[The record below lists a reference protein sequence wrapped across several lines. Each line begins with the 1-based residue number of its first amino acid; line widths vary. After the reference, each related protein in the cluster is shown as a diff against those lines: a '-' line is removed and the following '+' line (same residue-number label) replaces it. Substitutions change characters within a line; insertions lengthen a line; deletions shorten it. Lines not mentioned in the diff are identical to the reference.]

1 MRDYEHD
8 DLRIVEVPASE
19 APDLL
24 RLASAE
30 PERYP
35 FLLESSAGAAAQSR
49 FDILLA
55 YPDRVIRARADQDGA
70 DFFHAIDALDRDSR
84 REAIPGVPF
93 VGGWFVYLGY
103 EMAGCVEPTLQL
115 APDPDAAFPD
125 AFAVRCPAAIIHD
138 RRERRLL
145 FVAECAGDSEKQLAQ
160 MREDFAKQDEAIG
173 TDPLVAEWAESP
185 PDAYTASVERA
196 RELIHAGD
204 VFQVNLSRAWRGELH
219 ADASPANVYAALR
232 RANPAPFS
240 ALVQWEGAALACSSP
255 ERLMLVDD
263 GVAQT
268 RPIAGTRARTPG
280 TDAGM
285 TQELLTHPKERAE
298 HVMLI
303 DLERNDLGRVCRPG
317 SIVVDELMVA
327 ESYAHVHH
335 IVSNI
340 RGALAAAVGPGQALQ
355 AVFPGGTITG
365 CPKVRC
371 MEIIA
376 ELEGEGRG
384 PYTGSIG
391 YLSRCGRL
399 DTNIVIRSLTQR
411 GKHLTLRTGA
421 GIVADS
427 NPDKELEETRVKARG
442 VLRSFIDRTGHAYG

>member
-1 MRDYEHD
+1 MRDYRD
-8 DLRIVEVPASE
+8 GDLRIAEIDIDTS
-19 APDLL
+19 PDLL
-24 RLASAE
+24 GLAAAH

-49 FDILLA
+49 FDLLLA
-55 YPDRVIRARADQDGA
+55 FPGETVAVDPAERGTAFFDTLDG
-70 DFFHAIDALDRDSR
+70 LDEAER
-84 REAIPGVPF
+84 RSAVAGLPF

-103 EMAGCVEPTLQL
+103 EMAGRIEPTLDL
-115 APDPDAAFPD
+115 PPADTTLPD
-125 AFAVRCPAAIIHD
+125 AFAVRCPAAIVHD
-138 RRERRLL
+138 RRMQKLYLVSEDDDPKRIERMQADLAAVEP
-145 FVAECAGDSEKQLAQ
+145 VAATPLAARWTEQ
-160 MREDFAKQDEAIG
+160 
-173 TDPLVAEWAESP
+173 P
-185 PDAYTASVERA
+185 PQQYTTRVERI

-204 VFQVNLSRAWRGELH
+204 VFQVNLSRAWQGELLTAAEP
-219 ADASPANVYAALR
+219 ADVYAALR
-232 RANPAPFS
+232 QANPAPFS
-240 ALVQWEGAALACSSP
+240 ALMQWRGAALACSSP
-255 ERLMLVDD
+255 ERLMLIEDCI
-263 GVAQT
+263 AQT
-268 RPIAGTRARTPG
+268 RPIAGTRVRTPG

-285 TQELLTHPKERAE
+285 THELLTHPKERAE

-317 SIVVDELMVA
+317 SIAVDELMVA

-340 RGALAAAVGPGQALQ
+340 RGRLAPGIGPGRALQ

-371 MEIIA
+371 MEIVA

-384 PYTGSIG
+384 AYTGSIG

-399 DTNIVIRSLTQR
+399 DTNIVIRSLSQQDQR
-411 GKHLTLRTGA
+411 LTLRTGA

-427 NPDKELEETRVKARG
+427 DPENELEETRIKARG
-442 VLRSFIDRTGHAYG
+442 VLRSFVDGNGTPYG